1 MSKHP
6 LPKPARPA
14 LLSLLALLLAGCAS
28 TSSNSSNFAAATS
41 YTVASGN
48 WAIAPQPAA
57 GNSAPVPAASGSLL
71 RAADGTLTGTFRLS
85 PAPACLP
92 PATNLAV
99 TGSVDAKGQLHLASE
114 PINGAT
120 WTLTGQL
127 AADGRSLTA
136 STTSLSGGAC
146 APVTASAAGTLYT
159 PISGTYAGSF
169 TDASGV
175 TVPVSTTLTQTSA
188 PDANG
193 QYHLSGSAT
202 FPSNPC
208 FASPAV
214 TDSLVTGNSLSA
226 SYSPQ
231 QGPVSSLVTSTVSAS
246 GTFNADATTLT
257 ITAYSVAGG
266 DCDGDTGTG
275 LLSKQ

>member
-6 LPKPARPA
+6 RPKHSRLVLA
-14 LLSLLALLLAGCAS
+14 SLLILLVAGCAS
-28 TSSNSSNFAAATS
+28 NSSNSNNFAAAST
-41 YTVASGN
+41 YILASGN
-48 WAIAPQPAA
+48 WAIAPQVAPGNPA
-57 GNSAPVPAASGSLL
+57 NVPAASGSLL
-71 RAADGTLTGTFRLS
+71 RVADGALTGTFRLS
-85 PAPACLP
+85 PAPGCLP
-92 PATNLAV
+92 PATNLV
-99 TGSVDAKGQLHLASE
+99 GTGSVDAKGQLHLASA

-127 AADGRSLTA
+127 AADGRSLTTAA
-136 STTSLSGGAC
+136 SALSGGTC

-175 TVPVSTTLTQTSA
+175 TVPVSTTLTQTST

-193 QYHLSGSAT
+193 QYHLSGNAT

-208 FASPAV
+208 LTSPAV

-226 SYSPQ
+226 AYSQQ
-231 QGPVSSLVTSTVSAS
+231 QGPVSSPVTSTVSAS
-246 GTFNADATTLT
+246 GTFNADATVLT
-257 ITAYSVAGG
+257 ISAYSVAGG
-266 DCDGDTGTG
+266 DCNGDTGTG